1 MRRKLLKFAMGLCLA
16 CICSISLIGCSK
28 EKGTIT
34 YEFTGADAG
43 KAGYAEGTITFEA
56 KEAGTYNLYWSD
68 DAGALDGYYEI
79 VQMEM
84 TEEETKKEFTFEY
97 HTAIPADATKIIAVA
112 VTEGEETEVS
122 ATVDKAVAVFD
133 IPTEKQ
139 LGYKAADALYT
150 FNSYSDIHI
159 DEEKWGEVPA
169 YWWEFSEQHW
179 AQALDYSVKMDV
191 DFIVSSGDQVTNAT
205 YKNVDKEWQS
215 YQYILAA
222 SDYVNPIYESS
233 GNHEIRQA
241 GMIEE
246 GLADFIL
253 GTGLDS
259 KKKTIKEFKPYYSIT
274 EPKTGDLFIFMAL
287 EGGYKP
293 AQEEEFT
300 REQLDWVKGLLQ
312 ENYGTGINIYLIQ
325 HANISGYGPGDDL
338 ETPYYE
344 GGMDASLPS
353 NAEFKALLE
362 EYKDIIWISGHTH
375 ETYELGYNYTNNDGN
390 ACHMIHNSS
399 VGNPTHVTEG
409 EIDYSFNE
417 GLSQGYFVQ
426 VFEKAIVFSGANL
439 CDQKIYPAYS
449 YIIDGDTTMEEVE
462 EKTYRTDWAMT
473 VGKARSVQ
481 ANAKSVLGV
490 YYEYSSYDNY
500 QRLKKAYYK
509 YKDADIDSMTNEEL
523 SAMYDELGKGIT
535 ALCELVESV
544 EIIALTKQ

>member
-1 MRRKLLKFAMGLCLA
+1 MSKKLLKFAMGLCLA
-16 CICSISLIGCSK
+16 CVFSISLIGCAK
-28 EKGTIT
+28 DNGTIT
-34 YEFTGADAG
+34 YEFTGADAQ
-43 KAGYAEGTITFEA
+43 KAGYAEGTVTFEA
-56 KEAGTYNLYWSD
+56 KETGNYNLYWSD
-68 DAGALDGYYEI
+68 DTGALDGYYEI
-79 VQMEM
+79 TEVYI
-84 TEEETKKEFTFEY
+84 TEENKNAEFHFDY
-97 HTAIPADATKIIAVA
+97 HTAIPADATKIIAVKSEA
-112 VTEGEETEVS
+112 S
-122 ATVDKAVAVFD
+122 ATVDEAVAVYE
-133 IPTEKQ
+133 IPVEKQ
-139 LGYKAADALYT
+139 LGYKVADVLYT

-179 AQALDYSVKMDV
+179 AQALDYSAKMNV
-191 DFIVSSGDQVTNAT
+191 DFIISSGDQVTNAT
-205 YKNVDKEWQS
+205 YKNVDKEWKS

-222 SDYVNPIYESS
+222 SDYVNPIYESA

-241 GMIEE
+241 GMEEE
-246 GLADFIL
+246 GLGEFIL
-253 GTGLDS
+253 ATGLDS
-259 KKKTIKEFKPYYSIT
+259 KKKTIKEFKPYYAIT

-293 AQEEEFT
+293 AKEEEFT
-300 REQLDWVKGLLQ
+300 REQLDWVKGLLE

-338 ETPYYE
+338 NNPYYE
-344 GGMDASLPS
+344 GGMDASLQA

-375 ETYELGYNYTNNDGN
+375 ETFELGYNYTNNNGN

-399 VGNPTHVTEG
+399 VGNPTHVTDG

-417 GLSQGYFVQ
+417 EISQGYYVQ
-426 VFEKAIVFSGANL
+426 VFEKAIIFSGANL

-449 YIIDGDTTMEEVE
+449 YIIDGNTIMEEIE
-462 EKTYRTDWAMT
+462 EKNFRTDWSMT

-509 YKDADIDSMTNEEL
+509 YKDADIESMTNEEL
-523 SAMYDELGKGIT
+523 SAMYDELSKAIT

-544 EIIALTKQ
+544 EIIAITKQQ

>member
-1 MRRKLLKFAMGLCLA
+1 M
-16 CICSISLIGCSK
+16 
-28 EKGTIT
+28 
-34 YEFTGADAG
+34 AD
-43 KAGYAEGTITFEA
+43 
-56 KEAGTYNLYWSD
+56 
-68 DAGALDGYYEI
+68 
-79 VQMEM
+79 V
-84 TEEETKKEFTFEY
+84 
-97 HTAIPADATKIIAVA
+97 
-112 VTEGEETEVS
+112 
-122 ATVDKAVAVFD
+122 
-133 IPTEKQ
+133 
-139 LGYKAADALYT
+139 LYT
-150 FNSYSDIHI
+150 FSSYSDIHI

-179 AQALDYSVKMDV
+179 AQALDYSAKMNV
-191 DFIVSSGDQVTNAT
+191 DFIISSGDQVTNAT
-205 YKNVDKEWQS
+205 YKNVDKEWKS

-222 SDYVNPIYESS
+222 SDYVNPIYESA

-241 GMIEE
+241 GMEEE
-246 GLADFIL
+246 GLGEFIL
-253 GTGLDS
+253 ATGLDS
-259 KKKTIKEFKPYYSIT
+259 KKKTIKEFKPYYAIT

-293 AQEEEFT
+293 AKEEEFT
-300 REQLDWVKGLLQ
+300 REQLDWVKGLLE

-338 ETPYYE
+338 NNPYYE
-344 GGMDASLPS
+344 GGMDASLQA

-375 ETYELGYNYTNNDGN
+375 ETFELGYNYTNNNGN

-399 VGNPTHVTEG
+399 VGNPTHVTDG

-417 GLSQGYFVQ
+417 EISQGYYVQ
-426 VFEKAIVFSGANL
+426 VFEKAIIFSGANL

-449 YIIDGDTTMEEVE
+449 YIIDGNTIMEEIE
-462 EKTYRTDWAMT
+462 EKNFRTDWSMT

-523 SAMYDELGKGIT
+523 SAMYDELSKAIT

-544 EIIALTKQ
+544 EIIAITKQQ